1 MLQHAFHARGRPS
14 PAAIG
19 RREDGGAVAADHG
32 LPPVVARM
40 WGREPA
46 SRHGP
51 RPSLDLATIT
61 AAAIEIA
68 DREGL
73 AGVRMSSVA
82 SRLGVATM
90 SLYRYVGS
98 KDDLLTAMV
107 DASAPEPPV
116 LEGCTWRAYLAAWTR
131 ANHDVLLSRPW
142 LLEVTRTSPPSGP
155 RSMRWL
161 DRALAALADAGLEP
175 GESINVATT
184 LTGYAL
190 SQATLAHSL
199 NLGRAAAA
207 EHDVT
212 GAASYARM
220 LASLLDPE
228 EYPALSAAVAADAFG
243 SAEEWI
249 DDADFRFGLDL
260 LLDGVETLVAR
271 RAAGRTAGTDDA
283 VSR

>member
-1 MLQHAFHARGRPS
+1 MTTE
-14 PAAIG
+14 PA
-19 RREDGGAVAADHG
+19 

-61 AAAIEIA
+61 AAAIAIA
-68 DREGL
+68 AREGL

-107 DASAPEPPV
+107 DASAPEPPA
-116 LEGCTWRAYLAAWTR
+116 LEGCTWRGYLAAWTR
-131 ANHDVLLSRPW
+131 ANHDLLLARPW
-142 LLEVTRTSPPSGP
+142 LLEVARTRPPSGP

-161 DRALAALADAGLEP
+161 DRALAALAAAGLEP

-190 SQATLAHSL
+190 SQATLTHGL
-199 NLGRAAAA
+199 DLGRAAAA

-212 GAASYARM
+212 GAAGYARM
-220 LASLLDPE
+220 LAALLNPE

-243 SAEEWI
+243 SADEWI

-271 RAAGRTAGTDDA
+271 RAAGRAAGSDDA